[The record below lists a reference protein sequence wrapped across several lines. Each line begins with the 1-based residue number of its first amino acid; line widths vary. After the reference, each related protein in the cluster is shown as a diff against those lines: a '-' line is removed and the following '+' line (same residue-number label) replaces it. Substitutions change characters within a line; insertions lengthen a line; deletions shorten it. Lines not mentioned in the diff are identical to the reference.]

1 MKRMAVIALLIL
13 LILAGCGGPPST
25 PPNADAEPIFG
36 RQTFVI
42 VPAESVASY
51 EVDEE
56 FFGLALSK
64 YGIPAGLG
72 KAIGRTQEIEG
83 SFELDPD
90 NLPGPVGHNAFKIRM
105 NTFTSDR
112 PSRDQWIRQDGPR
125 FDDYPVAAFSATT
138 LETAQQSLRDAESVF
153 KLAGN
158 QTVREITK
166 PVTFDVTARLNG
178 ATLTGIASA
187 RLLMSD
193 FGIDPPSFANTFT
206 AVDEFGIT
214 VRFAARARTP

>member
-1 MKRMAVIALLIL
+1 MKRMFALLLLVL
-13 LILAGCGGPPST
+13 LILAGCGDPDSPP
-25 PPNADAEPIFG
+25 PEVAGEPIFG

-42 VPAESVASY
+42 VPEESAASY
-51 EVDEE
+51 EIDEE

-72 KAIGRTQEIEG
+72 KAIGRTQELEG
-83 SFELDPD
+83 SFEFDPD
-90 NLPGPVGHNAFKIRM
+90 NLSGPVGHNMFKIRM

-125 FDDYPVAAFSATT
+125 FNDYPIATFSATT
-138 LETAQQSLRDAESVF
+138 LETAQQSLRDAESAF
-153 KLAGN
+153 TLAGN
-158 QTVREITK
+158 LTIREITK
-166 PVTFDVTARLNG
+166 PVTFAVTARLNG
-178 ATLTGIASA
+178 GTLTGIATA

-193 FGIDPPSFANTFT
+193 FGIDPPSFANTLT
-206 AVDEFGIT
+206 AIDEFGIK